1 MFFRCSGVT
10 VGDNGGEEGASVGD
24 DDTED
29 GGIAEGSNSRS
40 GIGGVTKGLR
50 VNLRSRRR
58 STALQ
63 VLSHELFLLHDLSL
77 GNSLYHLNHDYTPL
91 SVLFLF
97 LFRQSHVLASRKIR
111 KLSFEQCKHRVL
123 HRVVLEVFDLVS
135 AGSIQGCG
143 VSVRGLFVL

>member
-77 GNSLYHLNHDYTPL
+77 GNSLYHLNHDYTPPFNFTRDFSTQAHFNDEL
-91 SVLFLF
+91 GESYC
-97 LFRQSHVLASRKIR
+97 
-111 KLSFEQCKHRVL
+111 FEGTR
-123 HRVVLEVFDLVS
+123 S
-135 AGSIQGCG
+135 P
-143 VSVRGLFVL
+143 FVLWVAL

>member
-1 MFFRCSGVT
+1 MIWTKKVGVAH
-10 VGDNGGEEGASVGD
+10 VILFG
-24 DDTED
+24 
-29 GGIAEGSNSRS
+29 
-40 GIGGVTKGLR
+40 
-50 VNLRSRRR
+50 RR
-58 STALQ
+58 SIPPARAADALFIT
-63 VLSHELFLLHDLSL
+63 S
-77 GNSLYHLNHDYTPL
+77 TPL